1 MFNKQSMMQDAQKI
15 LGQKG
20 AGTFG
25 QLFDIASNIVNT
37 CQNPKAELE
46 KHGVTVETIRK
57 AKNFLNFPGV
67 GWLISKYGNKEQI
80 LEDLNKLEQLFE
92 QPNNNYSPVEQA
104 PAGELEQLQAN
115 LARLK

>member
-1 MFNKQSMMQDAQKI
+1 MADAQKM

-37 CQNPKAELE
+37 CQKPKAELE
-46 KHGVTVETIRK
+46 RHGVTADVIRK
-57 AKNFLNFPGV
+57 AKSFINFPGV
-67 GWLISKYGNKEQI
+67 GWLISKYGSKEQI
-80 LEDLNKLEQLFE
+80 LADLDKLEKLF
-92 QPNNNYSPVEQA
+92 NNQEINLPAEQA
-104 PAGELEQLQAN
+104 PADELEQLQAN

>member
-1 MFNKQSMMQDAQKI
+1 MFNKQTMMQDAQKM

-20 AGTFG
+20 AGMFG
-25 QLFDIASNIVNT
+25 QLFDLANQIVTT

-57 AKNFLNFPGV
+57 AKSVLNFPGV
-67 GWLISKYGNKEQI
+67 GWLISKYGNKDQV
-80 LEDLNKLEQLFE
+80 LADLDKLEQLFE
-92 QPNNNYSPVEQA
+92 PTNNNNLPAEQA
-104 PAGELEQLQAN
+104 PASELEQLQAN

>member
-1 MFNKQSMMQDAQKI
+1 M
-15 LGQKG
+15 
-20 AGTFG
+20 
-25 QLFDIASNIVNT
+25 NT

-67 GWLISKYGNKEQI
+67 GWLINKYGNKDQI
-80 LEDLNKLEQLFE
+80 LQDLGKLEQLFE
-92 QPNNNYSPVEQA
+92 PQNAINSPVEQA

>member
-1 MFNKQSMMQDAQKI
+1 MFNKQTMMQDAQKM

-20 AGTFG
+20 AGMFG
-25 QLFDIASNIVNT
+25 QLFDLANQIATT

-46 KHGVTVETIRK
+46 KHGVTVDTIRK

-92 QPNNNYSPVEQA
+92 PTNNNYSPVEQA
-104 PAGELEQLQAN
+104 PANELEQLQAN

>member
-1 MFNKQSMMQDAQKI
+1 MFNKQSMMQDAQKM

-25 QLFDIASNIVNT
+25 QLFDLATNIVNT

-46 KHGVTVETIRK
+46 KHGVTIDVIRK

-67 GWLISKYGNKEQI
+67 GWLINKYGNKDQI
-80 LEDLNKLEQLFE
+80 LQDLNKLEQLFE
-92 QPNNNYSPVEQA
+92 PTNTINLPAEQA
-104 PAGELEQLQAN
+104 PADELEQMQAN